1 MVATI
6 KAGTKIRR
14 RRPLPKLLSGVLL
27 LGMAESMA
35 GSYLVLFGADVLRL
49 TPFAI
54 GVSVSL
60 TAVSG
65 IVSATWL
72 GRRYDRIPGRVP
84 ALAAVTAATIGYLLL
99 TVTHSYVLLLVV
111 AVVFLGAGSAAFPQ
125 LFTLARR
132 YLGHDRPTGASGT
145 PVLRSAWSLAWA
157 IGPILASVALAWR
170 GFPALFL
177 AAAGSF
183 GLVAV
188 PLLLLGPMRPE
199 DHPAASP
206 PAGPP
211 RPTRSVVPAVL
222 SFTLFHTAMYSGS
235 VVLPLYV
242 TRALGRP
249 DGDVGLLFS
258 VCALA
263 EIPAALALLLL
274 PKHMSRER
282 PVLLGLTLFAGY
294 FALMAA
300 APSLPILVVAQ
311 VARGIAIAVVG
322 ALGITYFQDLLPDST
337 GRATTLFSNTV
348 AGGSLIAGIVAGSAA
363 QAVGYR
369 AALLLCGFLAAAA
382 WAVLVGARIHLCSV
396 RVLLRKQVTATGVR
410 HADQLGKDDLT

>member
-54 GVSVSL
+54 GVFVSL

-84 ALAAVTAATIGYLLL
+84 ALAAVTAAAIGYLLL

-132 YLGHDRPTGASGT
+132 YLDHDRPTGVSGT
-145 PVLRSAWSLAWA
+145 PMLRSAWSLAWA

-188 PLLLLGPMRPE
+188 PLLLLGPMRPG
-199 DHPAASP
+199 DHPAASR
-206 PAGPP
+206 PAGPPRPP

-282 PVLLGLTLFAGY
+282 PILLGLTMFAGY

-382 WAVLVGARIHLCSV
+382 GAVLVGARIHTCSV
-396 RVLLRKQVTATGVR
+396 RVLLRKAGYGDR
-410 HADQLGKDDLT
+410 CPPR